1 MLRSATRNGGGP
13 EVVSTRREG
22 MRVLE
27 VVEKK
32 FLERFSM
39 KTYLKFAASFW
50 VSAFLMAGS
59 MAVAQTPPAAKPK
72 KKNETTTNSAST
84 ANTTSSGQ
92 TQSGANPSVS
102 SAPQTTVA
110 APDPS
115 SGTTPTPPK
124 MMVGPDKHLI
134 PVPQD

>member
-1 MLRSATRNGGGP
+1 MGGGA

-50 VSAFLMAGS
+50 VGAFLVAGS
-59 MAVAQTPPAAKPK
+59 MAVAQTAPVAKPK
-72 KKNETTTNSAST
+72 KKTGATNSAPT
-84 ANTTSSGQ
+84 ANASSSGQ
-92 TQSGANPSVS
+92 TQSGTAPAVS
-102 SAPQTTVA
+102 SAPQQTIVA
-110 APDPS
+110 PPDPS
-115 SGTTPTPPK
+115 SGTAPTPPK

-134 PVPQD
+134 PVPQE

>member
-1 MLRSATRNGGGP
+1 MGGGA
-13 EVVSTRREG
+13 EVVSTRRKG
-22 MRVLE
+22 MDVLE

-39 KTYLKFAASFW
+39 KRYLKFAASFW

-59 MAVAQTPPAAKPK
+59 MAVAQTASTAKTK
-72 KKNETTTNSAST
+72 KKTGTATNSAPT

-92 TQSGANPSVS
+92 TQSGTAPADS
-102 SAPQTTVA
+102 SAPQTTA
-110 APDPS
+110 APT
-115 SGTTPTPPK
+115 GTTTTPPK

-134 PVPQD
+134 PVPQE

>member
-1 MLRSATRNGGGP
+1 MVAGA

-22 MRVLE
+22 MGVLE

-39 KTYLKFAASFW
+39 KRYLKFAGSFW
-50 VSAFLMAGS
+50 ISAFLMAGS
-59 MAVAQTPPAAKPK
+59 MAVAQTAPATKPK
-72 KKNETTTNSAST
+72 KTGTATNSAPT

-92 TQSGANPSVS
+92 AQVGTAPAAS
-102 SAPQTTVA
+102 SAPQTTAA
-110 APDPS
+110 APDQP
-115 SGTTPTPPK
+115 SGTTTTTPPK

-134 PVPQD
+134 PVPQE